1 MTIKMNQELINN
13 NYIYIKNFITEKESL
28 TLANQL
34 IDFSKTIG
42 NDMRF
47 DDQVPNSLSKY
58 NFLPFVKLLVKK
70 IPDVSRILQ
79 EDVLPT
85 YTYTRIYSHGEV
97 LNRHRDRPACE
108 ISLSLNLKKDTDWPI
123 YFQKPNGEEVSL
135 ELNQG
140 DAVMYLGEISDHW
153 GNEFQGQEHVQL
165 FLHYVKAEGSK
176 YWAVFDQLKQQPPTL
191 EKGRIPSVTF

>member
-1 MTIKMNQELINN
+1 MNQQLIDN
-13 NYIYIKNFITEKESL
+13 NYLHIPNFISKEEANSL
-28 TLANQL
+28 ADQI

-42 NDMRF
+42 NDMQF
-47 DDQVPNSLSKY
+47 DLQAPNSLAKY
-58 NFLPFVKLLVKK
+58 NYLPFVKLLVKK
-70 IPDVSRILQ
+70 IPDVSKALQ

-97 LNRHRDRPACE
+97 LERHRDRPACE
-108 ISLSLNLKKDTDWPI
+108 ISITLNLKKDNEWPI
-123 YFQKPNGEEVSL
+123 WFQKPNGEEISL

-140 DAVMYLGEISDHW
+140 DAVVYLGEISDHW
-153 GNEFQGQEHVQL
+153 RNEYQGQEHVQL
-165 FLHYVKAEGSK
+165 FLHYVRAEGSK